1 MSDIIKVIR
10 SLDKLRSCKPANKV
24 DIDNAELELCVRF
37 ADEYREYL
45 AEFGAISARGVEL
58 TGLIDAEYLNVV
70 SATKEKR
77 KMYSQV
83 PNALYVIEDTTI
95 DGIVI
100 WQDSN
105 GHIYK
110 TTPNGSLVKIFDSLA
125 EYLTKK

>member
-10 SLDKLRSCKPANKV
+10 SLDKLRSCKPAKDV
-24 DIDNAELELCVRF
+24 DIDNAELELCVQF
-37 ADEYREYL
+37 SDEYKTYL

-58 TGLIDAEYLNVV
+58 TGLIDAEYINVV

-77 KMYSQV
+77 KMYPQV
-83 PNALYVIEDTTI
+83 PNALYVIEDAAI

-100 WQDSN
+100 WQDTG

-110 TTPNGSLVKIFDSLA
+110 TTPNSSPEKICDSLA
-125 EYLTKK
+125 EYLTTK